1 MTWWR
6 AVAGYPP
13 TWAAAFLLLVSTAA
27 LFVVLDPSGL
37 FAAMLLGLAAVLV
50 VAWPLTMAMTGT
62 LNQRQFAPPTIQDID
77 PAELEALAAELARLD
92 DPQPAEQLAV
102 LPGKRQSLLS
112 VLQRRLDSGELTYAR
127 YLASAQQVYATA
139 LDNLHEVAVASES
152 ISTIDEGYV
161 RRRLAELHTDRAD
174 EASAV
179 RERETL
185 ERRLELRDTQRRR
198 IARLLAQNEAALTA
212 LDRTSTALADV
223 PMGKRPEDAD
233 VAMAALEE
241 LADRA
246 TKYAD

>member
-6 AVAGYPP
+6 AVGGYPP
-13 TWAAAFLLLVSTAA
+13 TWAAAFLLLTATAA

-37 FAAMLLGLAAVLV
+37 FAAILLGLAAVLV

-62 LNQRQFAPPTIQDID
+62 LNQRQFAPPAIADID
-77 PAELEALAAELARLD
+77 PVELEKLAAELSRLD

-112 VLQRRLDSGELTYAR
+112 VLQRRLDSGELTYSR

-161 RRRLAELHTDRAD
+161 RRRLAELNTDRAD
-174 EASAV
+174 ETSAA

-198 IARLLAQNEAALTA
+198 IAGLLAQNEAALTA

>member
-13 TWAAAFLLLVSTAA
+13 TWAAAFMLLVATAA

-37 FAAMLLGLAAVLV
+37 FAAILLGLAAVLV

-62 LNQRQFAPPTIQDID
+62 LNQRQFPPPTIQDID
-77 PAELEALAAELARLD
+77 PVELEKLAADLARLD
-92 DPQPAEQLAV
+92 DPQPAEQLAA
-102 LPGKRQSLLS
+102 LPGKRQSLLA
-112 VLQRRLDSGELTYAR
+112 VLQRRLDSGELTYSR

-139 LDNLHEVAVASES
+139 IDNLHEVAVASES

-161 RRRLAELHTDRAD
+161 RRRLAELKSDRAD
-174 EASAV
+174 EESAV

-185 ERRLELRDTQRRR
+185 ERRLELRDSQRRR

-212 LDRTSTALADV
+212 LDVLSTEV
-223 PMGKRPEDAD
+223 G
-233 VAMAALEE
+233 
-241 LADRA
+241 
-246 TKYAD
+246 YAVGW

>member
-13 TWAAAFLLLVSTAA
+13 TWAAAFMLLVATAA

-37 FAAMLLGLAAVLV
+37 FAAILLGLAAVLV

-62 LNQRQFAPPTIQDID
+62 LNQRQFPPPTIQDID
-77 PAELEALAAELARLD
+77 PVELEKLAAELARLD
-92 DPQPAEQLAV
+92 DPQPAEQLAA
-102 LPGKRQSLLS
+102 LPGKRQSLLA
-112 VLQRRLDSGELTYAR
+112 VLQRRLDSGELTYSR

-139 LDNLHEVAVASES
+139 IDNLHEVAVASES

-161 RRRLAELHTDRAD
+161 RRRLAELKNDRAD
-174 EASAV
+174 EDSAV
-179 RERETL
+179 REREAL
-185 ERRLELRDTQRRR
+185 ERRLELRDSQRRR

>member
-13 TWAAAFLLLVSTAA
+13 TWLAAFILLVSTAA
-27 LFVVLDPSGL
+27 LFVILDPSGL
-37 FAAMLLGLAAVLV
+37 FAAILLGLAAILV

-62 LNQRQFAPPTIQDID
+62 LNQRQFTPPTIQDID
-77 PAELEALAAELARLD
+77 PVELDTLAAELARLD
-92 DPQPAEQLAV
+92 DPQPAEQLAA
-102 LPGKRQSLLS
+102 LPGKRASLLA
-112 VLQRRLDSGELTYAR
+112 VLQRRLDSGELTYSR

-139 LDNLHEVAVASES
+139 IDNLHEVSVASES

-161 RRRLAELHTDRAD
+161 RRRLAELRNDRAD
-174 EASAV
+174 EESAV

-185 ERRLELRDTQRRR
+185 ERRLELRDSQRRR

-246 TKYAD
+246 SKYAD